1 MNAPENSPS
10 SDGQPWHRSPPVEDP
25 VAVDAADAADAAT
38 ALHPGNA
45 SEATQFG
52 ALDIVEAFTAL
63 RHELKLQVRG
73 GRDLQQL
80 LVDGL
85 QRIEQRFEQRLAAS
99 QLAASQPPSAT
110 AADAGRDLAEA
121 LAEMDDSLHRVHQA
135 LARPTVVEQID
146 APKAEPIL
154 STFDEQVLQAPWW
167 LRTFAAGWVQSLRQ
181 SLSQS
186 VAVAIDE
193 EHHRRELQSQD
204 EQLKGAQQGI
214 ELLHARA
221 QRLMQ
226 QCALERVDVVG
237 QPFDAEWMHAVD
249 VVVAPQ
255 TPSAHVAEQLRPAY
269 RWRGKLLRY
278 ADVRLAR

>member
-1 MNAPENSPS
+1 MNAPDSSPS
-10 SDGQPWHRSPPVEDP
+10 SDAQPWHRSPPVEDP
-25 VAVDAADAADAAT
+25 VAVDAAN
-38 ALHPGNA
+38 ALHAGNA

-73 GRDLQQL
+73 GRDLHQL

-85 QRIEQRFEQRLAAS
+85 QRIEQRIEQKLAAS
-99 QLAASQPPSAT
+99 QLAVSQTPSAT

-121 LAEMDDSLHRVHQA
+121 LAEMEDSLHRVHEA
-135 LARPTVVEQID
+135 LARPTLEEQAV
-146 APKAEPIL
+146 APTAEPIL
-154 STFDEQVLQAPWW
+154 SKFDEQVLLAPWW
-167 LRTFAAGWVQSLRQ
+167 LRKFAASWVQSLRQ
-181 SLSQS
+181 SLRQS